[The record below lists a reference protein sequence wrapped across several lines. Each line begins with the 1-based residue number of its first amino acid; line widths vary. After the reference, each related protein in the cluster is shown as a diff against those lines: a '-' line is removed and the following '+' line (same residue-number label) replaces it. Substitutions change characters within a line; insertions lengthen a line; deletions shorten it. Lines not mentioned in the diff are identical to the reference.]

1 MFVLL
6 LFKSVSVFILIFV
19 LRVIFHVMISCAI
32 LYINYSSCRDVV
44 RKFGY
49 VTEVAVEMNV
59 HKESLVVEKV
69 KEVEL
74 RSHRGQFI
82 Y

>member
-32 LYINYSSCRDVV
+32 LYINYSSCRDV

-49 VTEVAVEMNV
+49 VTEVAVEINV
-59 HKESLVVEKV
+59 HKESVVVEKM